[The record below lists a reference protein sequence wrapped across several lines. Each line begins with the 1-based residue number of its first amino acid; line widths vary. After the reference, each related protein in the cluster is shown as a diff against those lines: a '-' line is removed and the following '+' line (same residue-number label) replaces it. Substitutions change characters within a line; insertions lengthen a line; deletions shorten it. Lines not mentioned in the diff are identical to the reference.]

1 MILTVHCSHD
11 FNKMDA
17 GAIEIFAANTVTDM
31 GTFPLIFVT
40 PKIPLATIT
49 TQVAAVHTANLNFG
63 LNPLTKPLLDAA
75 MKTLRTSLRQQAD
88 YVDGIAN
95 GDATIIEKSG
105 FHATQSESNPAV
117 IPAARQNFDAEAI
130 PHTAGGVHVSADPNP
145 GAKGHVTIVRTPD
158 VAITI
163 TGSQITFKVG
173 NSVASVLID
182 THRTGDFLNLPSL
195 TPMKSRS
202 ASFNTAGMG
211 DFTADMDVSAT

>member
-130 PHTAGGVHVSADPNP
+130 PTPLIDKSFSVALLRSPLSKRANASEVISSALVFSSLIGAPAATASPSAD
-145 GAKGHVTIVRTPD
+145 GCET
-158 VAITI
+158 VA
-163 TGSQITFKVG
+163 
-173 NSVASVLID
+173 
-182 THRTGDFLNLPSL
+182 
-195 TPMKSRS
+195 
-202 ASFNTAGMG
+202 
-211 DFTADMDVSAT
+211 